1 MADLRGRYD
10 SNADPSSGAEVLPAG
25 LYTVKITG
33 GDWKENSKKTGKFLQ
48 VNMQV
53 VDGPH
58 SGAIIIDRFNLDNP
72 SRDAVQIAN
81 AEFAAL
87 RKAVGVQDPKDTT
100 DLIGPRF
107 QVMLKC
113 EKRNDDPSKMANRV
127 QRYIERGQAATTP
140 QQNQK
145 DPPWNHNAPPKS
157 APQRQQ
163 NLDDEIPF

>member
-1 MADLRGRYD
+1 MADLRGCYD
-10 SNADPSSGAEVLPAG
+10 PNIEPSSGFEVLPAG
-25 LYTVKITG
+25 LYTVKLVKA
-33 GDWKENSKKTGKFLQ
+33 DWKENSKKTGKFLQ

-58 SGAIIIDRFNLDNP
+58 TGALIIDRFNLINP
-72 SRDAVQIAN
+72 NEDAVKIAKG
-81 AEFAAL
+81 EFVAMCRAIGVKDPPDSAAL
-87 RKAVGVQDPKDTT
+87 MGV
-100 DLIGPRF
+100 RF

-113 EKRNDDPSKMANRV
+113 EKRNDDPSKMTNRV
-127 QRYIERGQAATTP
+127 QRYIEHGQTATTP